1 MRCEECL
8 PLIEEYV
15 DGELDGRVVERLAAH
30 LSTCAAC
37 AGELS
42 ELKREQEIYARYRRD
57 VEVTPAQWNIV
68 RARIEQEKESL
79 PQTPRSRTREWFN
92 GAFSP
97 RKHFRPAFVAAL
109 ALLVIGITAGIIYLN
124 SRARQS
130 EVVVKPAQ
138 QRNET
143 QPPDEVKQ
151 ASLPDKGNEKETI
164 ASDKN
169 SKKSNPDRLTPT
181 VANNMARRR
190 GGAATG
196 REITELP
203 RSGANFSQLATLTP
217 GVSRVGTLSDPR
229 ANNNGDPNADAEG
242 RFAEAAADRASIIT
256 GVRTSAPEAAGD
268 FDFEIARHAE
278 RAELLLRSF
287 RNVRSPAARSS
298 LDVSYEKEQSR
309 KLLYQNIA
317 LRQDAAARGDRP
329 AAELLNTLEPILLDI
344 ANLPDRVKPRDVRS
358 IEQRMEKKEIVAT
371 LQVRTL
377 LASN

>member
-1 MRCEECL
+1 VRCEECL

-30 LSTCAAC
+30 LSTCAGC

-79 PQTPRSRTREWFN
+79 PQTPRSRTREWFK

-97 RKHFRPAFVAAL
+97 RKHFRPAFITAL
-109 ALLVIGITAGIIYLN
+109 ALLVVGIIAGIIYLN
-124 SRARQS
+124 SRTRQS
-130 EVVVKPAQ
+130 EVVVKPAE
-138 QRNET
+138 RNEP

-151 ASLPDKGNEKETI
+151 ASLPNQANDNKTV
-164 ASDKN
+164 ASDTNPEKN
-169 SKKSNPDRLTPT
+169 NPNRVTLT
-181 VANNMARRR
+181 VANNVAQRKNT
-190 GGAATG
+190 A
-196 REITELP
+196 ELP
-203 RSGANFSQLATLTP
+203 RSRRNAMLLVRVAP
-217 GVSRVGTLSDPR
+217 GVFGSGSDAR
-229 ANNNGDPNADAEG
+229 ANNNGDPNAGAQG
-242 RFAEAAADRASIIT
+242 RFEEAVADRASTVT

-287 RNVRSPAARSS
+287 RNVRTPATTRA

-344 ANLPDRVKPRDVRS
+344 ANLPDKANARDVRS
-358 IEQRMEKKEIVAT
+358 IEQRMEKKEIVAA
-371 LQVRTL
+371 LQVRRL